1 MMCSAG
7 GKFDSAFKNIIS
19 MHYIQILI
27 DRDCSFCSDFITKGI
42 MHSNVFSAVYANDYD
57 YIRSTPAV
65 DDVEVDDTQ

>member
-1 MMCSAG
+1 
-7 GKFDSAFKNIIS
+7 

-27 DRDCSFCSDFITKGI
+27 DKDCSFCSDFITNGM
-42 MHSNVFSAVYANDYD
+42 MHLNVFSSVYANDYD

>member
-1 MMCSAG
+1 MVCSAG
-7 GKFDSAFKNIIS
+7 GKFYSAFTNTYYQHFS

-27 DRDCSFCSDFITKGI
+27 DKDCSVCSEGM
-42 MHSNVFSAVYANDYD
+42 MHSHVFSAVYANDYD